1 MAVVI
6 ALTACSPKLNWRT
19 VQSPEQRYTA
29 QFPGKPDK
37 IERQISFQDQELKQT
52 LEAVKID
59 DAIYSISSIYLSAN
73 QSDLIS
79 KIVDQLQ
86 NNLLARAKAS
96 GGSVKQE
103 NVIYQITNRQ
113 RLPIQDYLIGFQ
125 SNGKIQQSMRVRWIA
140 RVGDNGGAWIYQI
153 SVLNTNPDAGDVKL
167 LLSKKEYA
175 NFFSEFHPE

>member
-1 MAVVI
+1 M
-6 ALTACSPKLNWRT
+6 
-19 VQSPEQRYTA
+19 
-29 QFPGKPDK
+29 
-37 IERQISFQDQELKQT
+37 KQT

-125 SNGKIQQSMRVRWIA
+125 SNGKI
-140 RVGDNGGAWIYQI
+140 
-153 SVLNTNPDAGDVKL
+153 
-167 LLSKKEYA
+167 
-175 NFFSEFHPE
+175 